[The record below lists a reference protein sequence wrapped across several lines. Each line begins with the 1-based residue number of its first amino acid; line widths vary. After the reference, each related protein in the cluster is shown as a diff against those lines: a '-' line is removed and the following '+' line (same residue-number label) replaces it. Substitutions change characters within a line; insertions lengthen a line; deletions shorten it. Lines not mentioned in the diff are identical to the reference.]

1 MVVCEDDDECLG
13 VRFRS
18 GVSGIESVDAVEGFA
33 SRFRKVEF
41 IVTGVD
47 SRLTMTLLSAG
58 LLKAQQ
64 RRPFVTQVAF
74 CCALDKGLLL

>member
-1 MVVCEDDDECLG
+1 MCEDDDDECLSVSIG
-13 VRFRS
+13 S
-18 GVSGIESVDAVEGFA
+18 GLSGIESVDAVEGIA

-47 SRLTMTLLSAG
+47 SRLTMTLLGAG

-64 RRPFVTQVAF
+64 RRTFVTQVAF
-74 CCALDKGLLL
+74 CCALDKELLL